1 MQSETLI
8 TFQFWTNDYK
18 KFVSIGNYFLKV
30 FSFHMIKIKF
40 VKITLVYFGSISNNL
55 KHLV

>member
-8 TFQFWTNDYK
+8 TYRFWTNRK
-18 KFVSIGNYFLKV
+18 KFVATGKYFLKV
-30 FSFHMIKIKF
+30 LSFHMIKIKF